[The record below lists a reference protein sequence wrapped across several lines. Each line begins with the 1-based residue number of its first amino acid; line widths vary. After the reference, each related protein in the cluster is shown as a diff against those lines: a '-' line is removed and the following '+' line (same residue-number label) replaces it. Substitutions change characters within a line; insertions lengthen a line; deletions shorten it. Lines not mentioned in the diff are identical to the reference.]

1 MQMPCDEVLK
11 GRVNELE
18 HPWSKRKNIPGRVRV
33 GVVMTLEVTVRLS
46 ALGEGA
52 ALRAPYLN
60 GGMFSLL
67 PSPSSTEVAVRARFG
82 LGVLSGVWSC
92 SQACTEGAG
101 DDET

>member
-1 MQMPCDEVLK
+1 M
-11 GRVNELE
+11 E
-18 HPWSKRKNIPGRVRV
+18 HKKENIPGRVRV
-33 GVVMTLEVTVRLS
+33 GVAMTPEVTVRLS
-46 ALGEGA
+46 ALADRGEEG

-67 PSPSSTEVAVRARFG
+67 PSPSSTEVVVRARFG
-82 LGVLSGVWSC
+82 LGVLSGVCSC